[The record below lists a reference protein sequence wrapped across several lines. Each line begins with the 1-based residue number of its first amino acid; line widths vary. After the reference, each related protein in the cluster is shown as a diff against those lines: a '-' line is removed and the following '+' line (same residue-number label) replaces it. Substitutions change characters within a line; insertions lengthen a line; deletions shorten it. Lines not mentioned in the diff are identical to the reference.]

1 MSDTTTHLGAD
12 SARVEGPAKVTGR
25 ARYASEYPLP
35 GMAYVYPVGAPVARG
50 KVRAVDTAEAEAV
63 PGVLGVLWHGNA
75 PQLSEAEPGGLSLPA
90 ELQVLQSDEVLYH
103 GHMVAAVVAETTE
116 AARHAAELLRTD
128 IDQSPHDVEFFRD
141 RDDFYTPEDSDEHR
155 GDPDA
160 QVAGAHAVVD
170 EVYGT
175 AMQHNNPMEPH
186 STIAEWDAGGLTL
199 HESTQGP
206 HVVRETLAPMVG
218 LDPEQVHVIAPF
230 VGGGFGS
237 KGPLHAPTVV
247 AVLAAR
253 AFPGRPVKLLLP
265 RQRMFDQVGYRSPT
279 SMRVRLTAGADGVL
293 TGISVDAAVQSS
305 RVAEFIET
313 AAAPARMMYAAPHR
327 RSTHAAVTLDAA
339 PPTWMR
345 APGECPGMFGP
356 EVAMDELACTLGIDP
371 IELRVRNEPDRDP
384 SSGLPYSSRNL
395 VACMHEGARRFGWA
409 DHGSAPG
416 TRRDG
421 EWLVGTGVASST
433 YPAMLMPGSSAVVR
447 HLGEGRYEVGIGAA
461 DIGTGAE
468 TALGLIAA
476 EALEVPTDRVRMRI
490 GDTEQPTATVAGGS
504 TGTVSWGS
512 AITAAAQEF
521 RKRHGTEP
529 EAGAEAAGDAAPP
542 EGGAAYSS
550 HGFGAQFAE
559 VRVHAHTGEVR
570 VPRLLG
576 VWAVGRVIS
585 ARTAHSQF
593 LGGMVMGLSMAL
605 HESSEVDPRTGHVV
619 NRDLADYHIAA
630 NADIGDIQ
638 AHWIDEHDPYVN
650 ALGAKGIGEIGIVG
664 TAAAIANA
672 AHHATGVRVRDLPL
686 TPDRFI

>member
-1 MSDTTTHLGAD
+1 MTDTTARLGAD
-12 SARVEGPAKVTGR
+12 VARVEGPAKVTGR

-35 GMAYVYPVGAPVARG
+35 GMVHVHPVGSPVTRG
-50 KVRAVDTAEAEAV
+50 KVRAVHAAEAEAV

-90 ELQVLQSDEVLYH
+90 ELRVLQSDEVCYH
-103 GHMVAAVVAETTE
+103 GHVVAAVVAETIET
-116 AARHAAELLRTD
+116 ARHAAGLLRVD
-128 IDQSPHDVEFFRD
+128 IDQSPHDVAFARD
-141 RDDFYTPEDSDEHR
+141 RDDFYTPEDSGECR
-155 GDPDA
+155 GDPDT
-160 QVAGAHAVVD
+160 QVAGAGAVVD
-170 EVYGT
+170 EVYDT

-186 STIAEWDAGGLTL
+186 STIALWAPDGLTL
-199 HESTQGP
+199 HESTQGA
-206 HVVRETLAPMVG
+206 HVVRRTLAPMIG
-218 LDPEQVHVIAPF
+218 LEPERVRVIAPF

-237 KGPLHAPTVV
+237 KGPLHAPTIV

-253 AFPGRPVKLLLP
+253 AFPGRPVKLQLP

-279 SMRVRLTAGADGVL
+279 SMRVRLTSDTEGVL
-293 TGISVDAAVQSS
+293 TGISADAAVQSS
-305 RVAEFIET
+305 RLAEFVER
-313 AAAPARMMYAAPHR
+313 AADPARMMYAAPHR
-327 RSTHAAVTLDAA
+327 RSTHAAVALDVA

-395 VACMHEGARRFGWA
+395 VACLREGASRFGWSEY
-409 DHGSAPG
+409 DPAPA
-416 TRRDG
+416 TRREG
-421 EWLVGTGVASST
+421 EWLVGRGVAAST
-433 YPAMLMPGSSAVVR
+433 YPANLAPGSSAVVR
-447 HLGEGRYEVGIGAA
+447 HVGDGRYEVGIGAA
-461 DIGTGAE
+461 DIGTGAQ

-476 EALEVPTDRVRMRI
+476 EALAVPADRVSMLI
-490 GDTEQPTATVAGGS
+490 GDTDQPTATVAGGS

-512 AITAAAQEF
+512 AITAAAREF
-521 RKRHGTEP
+521 RERHGTSP
-529 EAGAEAAGDAAPP
+529 ANGAEATGDATSPA
-542 EGGAAYSS
+542 EGEAYSS

-585 ARTAHSQF
+585 ARTARSQL

-605 HESSEVDPRTGHVV
+605 HESSELDPRTGHVV

-630 NADIGDIQ
+630 NADVGDIQ
-638 AHWIDEHDPYVN
+638 AHWIDEHDPHVN

-672 AHHATGVRVRDLPL
+672 AHHATGVRVRGLPL
-686 TPDRFI
+686 TPDRFV